1 MKSPLPR
8 KYPPEYNVSG
18 MLVEVTPE
26 AIANQERQ
34 RLGLGDSP
42 IGKILGGKER
52 LSIAR
57 ASCDRLLK
65 ILPLIIHHLVQMQ
78 RL

>member
-18 MLVEVTPE
+18 MPVQVTAE

-42 IGKILGGKER
+42 IGKILGVKNDY
-52 LSIAR
+52 L
-57 ASCDRLLK
+57 
-65 ILPLIIHHLVQMQ
+65 
-78 RL
+78 